1 MQNFDEGEEEEVF
14 FDSIECLSLE
24 ESVLEQGEFGYD
36 LWLKEPQSVK
46 ERRERFLR
54 KIGTSEYKFVSG
66 SEPMPMVS
74 ERIHEC
80 SSGAECSS
88 SSASS
93 PVVRREEAL
102 SCAGRDCSSDARC
115 SVDDCNNQA
124 CLDDDVVAES
134 APALKTKKR
143 RWWKTLLHK
152 MKCRNGADVSEASK
166 QFCNAAAGKGALLKV
181 HHSRKKF
188 MEFTAIYAGQE
199 IGAHCGIIRTMKF
212 SPDGQYLASGGDD
225 GVVRIWH
232 VTAIDASYKLVRH
245 TVCSPHHQSKKSS
258 HTTAKLPEK
267 IFQIEETPMHE
278 FHGHKAGV
286 LDLTWS
292 TTNCLLSAS
301 KDNTVR
307 FWKLGSDEC
316 LGVFHHSNYVT
327 CIQFNPV
334 DENFF
339 ISGSIDGKVRIWRV
353 TEKRVA
359 DWADVE
365 DIVTAICYQPNGK
378 GFIVGSISG
387 ICRFYEK
394 GSELSLDAK
403 IHIGG
408 RKRSNSNMI
417 TGIQR
422 VMITSGDSKIRIL
435 DGHDVV
441 CKYRGLSKSGSQMS
455 AAFTSTRKHVISV
468 GEDSR
473 IYLWNYEDMSFQE
486 SKQVKSERSCEHFM
500 SKSVSL
506 AIPWTAGQGARKNDL
521 ISCGSSKSCSQSQMQ
536 DAMPKIRDSE
546 RFSLGSWFSMD
557 ISSRGSVTW
566 PEEVLP
572 LSSSDVPT
580 AENEDNQQQRV
591 QDYKNQIQ
599 NSALQSPAWGLVI
612 VTAGWD
618 GKIKTFHNYGLP
630 VRI

>member
-24 ESVLEQGEFGYD
+24 AEESGYD

-54 KIGTSEYKFVSG
+54 KIGTTSEPEYKFVSG
-66 SEPMPMVS
+66 SEPMVS

-88 SSASS
+88 SSSSASS
-93 PVVRREEAL
+93 PVARREEAL
-102 SCAGRDCSSDARC
+102 SCAGRDCSSDARS
-115 SVDDCNNQA
+115 SVDDD
-124 CLDDDVVAES
+124 LAES
-134 APALKTKKR
+134 APPPPALKTKKR
-143 RWWKTLLHK
+143 RWWKALLHK
-152 MKCRNGADVSEASK
+152 MKCRNGATDVSEKAPT
-166 QFCNAAAGKGALLKV
+166 GKGGLLKV
-181 HHSRKKF
+181 HQSRKKF

-199 IGAHCGIIRTMKF
+199 IGAHCGLIRTIKF

-232 VTAIDASYKLVRH
+232 VTAIDASSQLVRRT
-245 TVCSPHHQSKKSS
+245 TVSSPHHRTKKSS
-258 HTTAKLPEK
+258 PSTAKLPEK
-267 IFQIEETPMHE
+267 IFQIEETPIHE
-278 FHGHKAGV
+278 FHGHTAGV
-286 LDLTWS
+286 LDLSWS
-292 TTNCLLSAS
+292 TTNSLLSAS

-307 FWKLGSDEC
+307 LWKVGSDEC

-353 TEKRVA
+353 TEKRVS

-365 DIVTAICYQPNGK
+365 DIVSAICYQPNGK

-387 ICRFYEK
+387 ICRFYEQ
-394 GSELSLDAK
+394 GIELSLDAE

-417 TGIQR
+417 TGIQFLLNDSQR

-435 DGHDVV
+435 DGHEVV

-473 IYLWNYEDMSFQE
+473 IYLWNYEDTSFQE

-500 SKSVSL
+500 CKSVSL
-506 AIPWTAGQGARKNDL
+506 AIPWIGQGARKNDL
-521 ISCGSSKSCSQSQMQ
+521 ISRGSSKSWSQMQEQQQQQ

-572 LSSSDVPT
+572 LSSSHVPT
-580 AENEDNQQQRV
+580 AENDDNQRQRV
-591 QDYKNQIQ
+591 QDYKTQIQ
-599 NSALQSPAWGLVI
+599 NSTLQSPAWGLVI

-618 GKIKTFHNYGLP
+618 GKIRTFHNYGLP